1 MLFQYSHNQ
10 GLKYDKS
17 GGDSLIKIN
26 QRSIS
31 NDVTNLIEEIL
42 NAPNIQ
48 EELIE
53 TNQSLGKFIT
63 KSKSLDS
70 ASDLDQG
77 QPVKSTV
84 QLIDPDHMEAISLSA
99 STPVIQESPGS
110 INDLTNEFNLINEL
124 NQSAEPEF
132 NLNELNST
140 GLKMTDSRV
149 QSGAQNSNDKIDFK
163 DCCVY
168 LKRMDDMVIES
179 YLDKFEMKYNRNEGS
194 HANLASEI
202 VSESNASGD
211 ESCDDQRQLSL
222 NEMPD
227 DNELYSDEFRF
238 VVNERRRPQ
247 TVNGGCDAMGSSVRS
262 CEENSKDVDSPGSLS
277 GAGEINENDEDY
289 YTCDLCPAKDSY
301 SYKHLTQLKVLC
313 LLLFLLSGWVYVAFL
328 IEGLNDEL
336 LRKNIFRCNNFKNR
350 LFENVIEILMDNN
363 NM

>member
-1 MLFQYSHNQ
+1 MLFQYSHDQ

-53 TNQSLGKFIT
+53 TNQSLAKFIT

-70 ASDLDQG
+70 ASDLDQR

-99 STPVIQESPGS
+99 STPVLQESPRS
-110 INDLTNEFNLINEL
+110 MNNLTNEFNLINEL

-132 NLNELNST
+132 NLSELNST
-140 GLKMTDSRV
+140 DLKMTDRRV
-149 QSGAQNSNDKIDFK
+149 QSGAQSSNDKIDFK

-179 YLDKFEMKYNRNEGS
+179 YLDKFEMKYNRNESS

-211 ESCDDQRQLSL
+211 ESSDDQRQLSL
-222 NEMPD
+222 NEMPE

-238 VVNERRRPQ
+238 VVSERRRPQ
-247 TVNGGCDAMGSSVRS
+247 TVKGGCDTMGSSVGS
-262 CEENSKDVDSPGSLS
+262 CEENSKDVDSPVSLC
-277 GAGEINENDEDY
+277 GDGEINENDEDY
-289 YTCDLCPAKDSY
+289 YTCDLCPAKDRY
-301 SYKHLTQLKVLC
+301 SYRHLTQLKVVC
-313 LLLFLLSGWVYVAFL
+313 LLSGF
-328 IEGLNDEL
+328 
-336 LRKNIFRCNNFKNR
+336 
-350 LFENVIEILMDNN
+350 
-363 NM
+363 